1 MPSIDDFVYGG
12 LERGES
18 SDSLDEVGSTIKEPV
33 IVVDEVS
40 ADGEYEPDPAADI
53 FEAGMKC
60 ESKRLY
66 PRHDGSLYVEWVDEI
81 PARIMDQACG
91 YGNAWKEYALLLR
104 TNLEQGEQRIQSIL
118 IQSPLLKSKLNSIF
132 QDYPGFFMDENKA
145 TIDAPFK
152 PFVHCWDAFEGACQ
166 DQSQIGKHM
175 QLLRSALEPE
185 LQEAFAVIK
194 DFQTHGMIRFDRLWM
209 IFKPGSFIF
218 SEHQGIERI
227 YKLRRTELRK
237 TPETSSVYFLLHCY
251 SIDWDGKA
259 FGHTLE
265 VEGIKDF
272 EGSRKF
278 TDLGVFPL
286 DSHPAKGAVIERLVE
301 RGRKFS
307 SYTRVHYRAYNGP
320 ATSYVLGGAFAE
332 EQVSGR
338 VVVDT
343 ETFMHFHPYSR
354 DLIQRLGT
362 NEPKGK
368 DSNEDSDQIDSSYT
382 NRNMY
387 INIPHL
393 RDQAILSANNKSLE
407 MEQTELTDDQL
418 MICCPTVR
426 GYSLDLNVWMHLR
439 IDYLRKI
446 QWNANAFESLAL
458 PGNYK
463 RLLLAFAETQRDSAA
478 QFDDVIEGKGKG
490 MVVLLEGP
498 PGLGKTLTASS
509 VAEKMK
515 VPIFK
520 IASGQMKSDPG
531 TIKAAL
537 QDAFLMTKSW
547 KGIILLDEA
556 DIFLERRSVNDL
568 DRNQLVSV
576 FLQHLEYFEG
586 TIFLTTNRVEC
597 IDPAFESRI
606 HLSLSYPELT
616 QELRH
621 KIWKNF
627 IQRMKVDTTQIT
639 DAHLDKFAALDLNGR
654 QIKNTVKMAGLLAA
668 QAADHC
674 LTAEHVETMLTIVQ
688 SK

>member
-12 LERGES
+12 LERGGS
-18 SDSLDEVGSTIKEPV
+18 SDSPDEVGSTTKEPD

-40 ADGEYEPDPAADI
+40 ADGEYESDSAEDI
-53 FEAGMKC
+53 FEVGMKC

-81 PARIMDQACG
+81 PTRIMDQACG

-145 TIDAPFK
+145 SIDAPFK

-166 DQSQIGKHM
+166 DQSETGKHM
-175 QLLRSALEPE
+175 QLLRSALKPE
-185 LQEAFAVIK
+185 LQEAFSVIR

-218 SEHQGIERI
+218 SEHKGIERI
-227 YKLRRTELRK
+227 YKLSRTELRK
-237 TPETSSVYFLLHCY
+237 APETSSMYFLLHCY
-251 SIDWDGKA
+251 SIDWDGKV

-272 EGSRKF
+272 EGSRRC

-286 DSHPAKGAVIERLVE
+286 DAHPAKRSVVERLVD

-307 SYTRVHYRAYNGP
+307 SYTGVHYRAYNGP
-320 ATSYVLGGAFAE
+320 ATSCVLGGAFAE

-343 ETFMHFHPYSR
+343 ETFMHFYPYSR

-362 NEPKGK
+362 NETKGK

-393 RDQAILSANNKSLE
+393 RDQAILSANNKSSE
-407 MEQTELTDDQL
+407 MEQTKLTDDQL

-426 GYSLDLNVWMHLR
+426 GYSLDLNGWMHFR
-439 IDYLRKI
+439 IDSLREI
-446 QWNANAFESLAL
+446 QWNGNAFESLAL

-531 TIKAAL
+531 TIKAVL
-537 QDAFLMTKSW
+537 QDAFLMTKAW

-627 IQRMKVDTTQIT
+627 VQTMKVDTTQIT

-668 QAADHC
+668 QAEDHC